1 MKISKRYMVMQGDVI
16 VNYASSLFDCT
27 EVTAPSLP
35 ADVYCGDI
43 LDSKTLPCSTPQP
56 LTLGSRS
63 LTFQICPPMDSP
75 HYATEADVKT
85 ADWQGLV
92 SPTNPDQV
100 MAITEVIADKAERM
114 RNYYLETV
122 EASLA
127 RALFKQSAK
136 ASKTDYGSVDFN
148 AVFGTAPLDFELNG
162 SAGANVY
169 AQLAKIRRMLVKEYG
184 ASRSIWTASI
194 ALHPRRCMTFWRATR
209 K

>member
-1 MKISKRYMVMQGDVI
+1 
-16 VNYASSLFDCT
+16 
-27 EVTAPSLP
+27 
-35 ADVYCGDI
+35 
-43 LDSKTLPCSTPQP
+43 
-56 LTLGSRS
+56 
-63 LTFQICPPMDSP
+63 MDSP

-184 ASRSIWTASI
+184 ASRSYLDRFYCFASP
-194 ALHPRRCMTFWRATR
+194 ALYDVLASHPEVTSLSGSCKRRSDPG
-209 K
+209 